1 MLQTEE
7 RYCENSLKAYRDIKN
22 SLDSA
27 EEKGRAEGLAAGRA
41 EGLAA
46 GRAEGL
52 AAGRAE
58 GLATGRAE
66 GLAAGRAEG
75 LAAGRAEEK
84 ASVAKKLLALGV
96 PIKHIAEATNLT
108 IDEIEKLQ
116 H

>member
-52 AAGRAE
+52 A
-58 GLATGRAE
+58 TGRAE

-84 ASVAKKLLALGV
+84 TSVAKKLLALGV

-108 IDEIEKLQ
+108 IDEIEELQ

>member
-27 EEKGRAEGLAAGRA
+27 EEK
-41 EGLAA
+41 

-108 IDEIEKLQ
+108 IDEIEELQ

>member
-27 EEKGRAEGLAAGRA
+27 EEKGRAEGFAAD
-41 EGLAA
+41 
-46 GRAEGL
+46 
-52 AAGRAE
+52 
-58 GLATGRAE
+58 
-66 GLAAGRAEG
+66 
-75 LAAGRAEEK
+75 RAEEK
-84 ASVAKKLLALGV
+84 ASVAKKLLSLGV

-116 H
+116 Y